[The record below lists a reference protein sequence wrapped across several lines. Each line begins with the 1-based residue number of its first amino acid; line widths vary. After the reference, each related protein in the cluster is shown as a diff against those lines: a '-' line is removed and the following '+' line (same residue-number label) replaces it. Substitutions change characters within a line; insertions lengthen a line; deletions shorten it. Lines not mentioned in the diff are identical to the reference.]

1 MKKWLQGIGLILF
14 SILLCVGKLNYL
26 GACVG
31 IIGLAR
37 FFGKEE

>member
-1 MKKWLQGIGLILF
+1 MRKQLQGIGLILLG
-14 SILLCVGKLNYL
+14 ILLCVGKLSYL

-37 FFGKEE
+37 CLGKEE

>member
-1 MKKWLQGIGLILF
+1 MKRWLQGIGLTLF
-14 SILLCVGKLNYL
+14 GILLCVGKLNYL

-37 FFGKEE
+37 FLGKEE